1 MRARPRLRPRLRT
14 ILLWVNLI
22 VLLMPLVAVVGLRL
36 YETELIRR
44 TEAEVVS
51 QTALVKASY
60 EQFLREELG
69 GEGVAFAGALMAA
82 SDGVTIAARWPV
94 NVEDRFRPVPI
105 DMDLRR
111 DQIVPWPGE
120 PQAPGGPV
128 NAASSRAGA
137 RLEPI
142 LVEAQKM
149 TMSGMRVVDLHGN
162 VLASSQESERGM
174 SVRHHVDVQSAL
186 GGEFVKMLR
195 ARKAFSADARLG
207 GLARN
212 TPMQVVVTIPVS
224 VEGRVVGAVSAWR
237 TPIGLQKGMY
247 ENRGVFGAVLGAFL
261 LGVLAIT
268 ALTSVYIGRPIERL
282 MAQTRRVAGGAGA
295 GDVIA
300 KPGTLEVQQLSE
312 SVAKMA
318 ETLQSR
324 AEYIRTFATNVSHE
338 FKTPLT
344 TIRGTVELFQDH
356 LETMPAEQRAT
367 FLEML
372 DADAKRLERLVG
384 RLLELAKADVLR
396 PGDAVCNVSELLDE
410 LVEQGSVMGV
420 DVVLGSFDES
430 VGTAVRAQ
438 ISEEALRAVFSNLLG
453 NAAQHL
459 ASELRVDVVVED
471 GVVEVIVGDD
481 GPGISEG
488 NAGKVFDEF
497 FTTRRDSGGTGLGLS
512 IVRTMLRGHGGDI
525 SLVESEG
532 GAVFCVRLR
541 GVGDFV

>member
-1 MRARPRLRPRLRT
+1 MRARPRLRT

-51 QTALVKASY
+51 QTALMKASY
-60 EQFLREELG
+60 EQFLRDELG
-69 GEGVAFAGALMAA
+69 SEHGALMAA
-82 SDGVTIAARWPV
+82 SDGVAIAARWPV

-111 DQIVPWPGE
+111 DAILPWAGE

-128 NAASSRAGA
+128 NAAAFRAGV

-149 TMSGMRVVDLHGN
+149 TMSGMRVVDLNGN

-174 SVRHHVDVQSAL
+174 SVGHHVDVQRAL
-186 GGEFVKMLR
+186 GGEFVKVLR
-195 ARKAFSADARLG
+195 ARKPFSDVARVS

-212 TPMQVVVTIPVS
+212 TPMQVVVTIPVA

-247 ENRGVFGAVLGAFL
+247 ENRAVFGGVLGAFL

-312 SVAKMA
+312 SVAQMA

-356 LETMPAEQRAT
+356 LETMPAEQRET

-372 DADAKRLERLVG
+372 DADAKRLEQLVG

-396 PGDAVCNVSELLDE
+396 PGDATCNVSELLDE
-410 LVEQGSVMGV
+410 LVEQGLVMGV
-420 DVVLGSFDES
+420 DVVLASGVDE
-430 VGTAVRAQ
+430 AVWAQ
-438 ISEEALRAVFSNLLG
+438 ISEEALEAVFSNLLG
-453 NAAQHL
+453 NAVQHG
-459 ASELRVDVVVED
+459 AGELRVKIVD
-471 GVVEVIVGDD
+471 GDEGVEVIFADD
-481 GPGISEG
+481 GTGISKG
-488 NAGKVFDEF
+488 NAGKVFEEF

-525 SLVESEG
+525 ELVESEEG
-532 GAVFCVRLR
+532 VVGEGAVFCVRLR

>member
-1 MRARPRLRPRLRT
+1 MRARLRPRLRT
-14 ILLWVNLI
+14 ILLLVNLI

-60 EQFLREELG
+60 EQFLRDELG
-69 GEGVAFAGALMAA
+69 GERGALIAA
-82 SDGVTIAARWPV
+82 SDGVAIAARWPV
-94 NVEDRFRPVPI
+94 NIEDRFRPVPV

-111 DQIVPWPGE
+111 DKILPWPGE

-128 NAASSRAGA
+128 NAAALRAGA
-137 RLEPI
+137 RLEPV

-162 VLASSQESERGM
+162 VLASTQESEWGM
-174 SVRHHVDVQSAL
+174 SVGHHVDVQRAL
-186 GGEFVKMLR
+186 GGEFVKVLR
-195 ARKAFSADARLG
+195 ARKAFGERVRVSR
-207 GLARN
+207 LARN
-212 TPMQVVVTIPVS
+212 TPMQVVVTIPVT

-237 TPIGLQKGMY
+237 TPMDLQKGMY
-247 ENRGVFGAVLGAFL
+247 ENRFVFGAVLGAFL

-295 GDVIA
+295 GDVIV
-300 KPGTLEVQQLSE
+300 KPGTYEVQQLSE

-356 LETMPAEQRAT
+356 LETMSASQRTT

-396 PGDAVCNVSELLDE
+396 SGDAVCNVSELLDE
-410 LVEQGSVMGV
+410 LVEQGSVLGV
-420 DVVLGSFDES
+420 DVVLASGDE
-430 VGTAVRAQ
+430 GTGDVWAQ
-438 ISEEALRAVFSNLLG
+438 ISEEALGAVFSNLLG
-453 NAAQHL
+453 NAAQHG
-459 ASELRVDVVVED
+459 ASELRVKVVVED

-525 SLVESEG
+525 FLVESEG